1 MGEELELIVIAETL
15 QRIERRLMDSTIEL
29 TEAVTLFR
37 EVIYSFDPLLDPT
50 WPLRSARLVHAKVV
64 RSLKMAH
71 SFEATFAS
79 KMSLCAWFQAW
90 RLSEVLEQNAVG
102 HRLRFLLNLLQI
114 TEITEVPR
122 PPRPLRLME
131 FVSLPTL
138 HNIKTLLE
146 VAHFEELTQN
156 VGAMLELQTIAA
168 KHSDDTVFIYIWVC

>member
-1 MGEELELIVIAETL
+1 
-15 QRIERRLMDSTIEL
+15 MDNTIEL
-29 TEAVTLFR
+29 PDAVTLFH
-37 EVIYSFDPLLDPT
+37 EVIYTFDPHRDPT
-50 WPLRSARLVHAKVV
+50 WPLRAARQVHLKVV
-64 RSLKMAH
+64 KSLQNAH
-71 SFEATFAS
+71 GFGPAFAA
-79 KMSLCAWFQAW
+79 KMSLCAWFEAW
-90 RLSEVLEQNAVG
+90 RRSDVLEQNAVG